1 MRTVRA
7 LLVAGFLVLALPT
20 AASAQEE
27 EEFTEEQVQE
37 ITHEAELIA
46 EQNGGTLADRECIA
60 ELVEGASVDDCQE
73 SPNPILPPANEL
85 IWGSISFAL
94 LFLALWKFAFPGIKQ
109 GMEARSERI
118 RADLQAAESAKA
130 DSQRVLEE
138 YRAQLA
144 DAKAEAGRIIEEARQ
159 QADALKRDQEQRLQT
174 ELSSMR
180 ERAASDVESAR
191 QQALADLRGDVAS
204 LVANGVERVVRGGI
218 DPATQQRLVDEYIN
232 SLAARSN

>member
-1 MRTVRA
+1 MRTFRA
-7 LLVAGFLVLALPT
+7 LLVAVALVLAVPT

-27 EEFTEEQVQE
+27 EEFTEEQIEE

-46 EQNGGTLADRECIA
+46 EQNGGTLADQECIA
-60 ELVEGASVDDCQE
+60 ELVEGASIDDCQE

-94 LFLALWKFAFPGIKQ
+94 LFLALWKFAYPGIKQ

-130 DSQRVLEE
+130 DSQRVLDE

-144 DAKAEAGRIIEEARQ
+144 DAKAEAGRVIDEARQ
-159 QADALKRDQEQRLQT
+159 QADALKRDQEQRLQA
-174 ELSSMR
+174 ELTTMR
-180 ERAASDVESAR
+180 ERAATDVESAR
-191 QQALADLRGDVAS
+191 AQALADLRGDVAS
-204 LVANGVERVVRGGI
+204 LVSEGVERVVRGGI
-218 DPATQQRLVDEYIN
+218 DHATQQRLVDEYIN